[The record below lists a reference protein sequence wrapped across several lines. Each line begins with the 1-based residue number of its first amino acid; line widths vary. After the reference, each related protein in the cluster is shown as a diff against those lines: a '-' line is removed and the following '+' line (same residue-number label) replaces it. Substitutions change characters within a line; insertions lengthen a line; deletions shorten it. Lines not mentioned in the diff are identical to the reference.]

1 MLGRSAR
8 REPAAHQQ
16 PNVLRDSHQLLERAA
31 AHLTSAVPVVQLTD
45 TVGDVFSLLH
55 TQAFDCASHIVA
67 CDGET
72 FRGIIRIEDLLVA
85 DPASDLTLLA
95 DTEAPTVG
103 PGVDQEMA
111 AWRATKRAES
121 ALCVVD
127 EAGHFV
133 GLIPPHQLLAVVLQE
148 HDEDM
153 ARLGGFLKSST
164 MARLA
169 SEEPLLRRFLHRLP
183 WLLLGLVGALFSAE
197 LIGSFESRLQQTLL
211 LAFFIPG
218 IVYIADA
225 VGTQT
230 ETVIVRG
237 LSVGVNVGRVIRLEL
252 LSGIGIGIALAAV
265 ALPLIGWLWRDWKVA
280 ITVASAIVATCSI
293 ATLVALSL
301 PWLLD
306 RLHIDPAFGSGPL
319 ATVIQ
324 DMLSLLIYLGLAVV
338 ILA

>member
-1 MLGRSAR
+1 MSRLPR
-8 REPAAHQQ
+8 RHQPSPHQQ
-16 PNVLRDSHQLLERAA
+16 PTVLRDSHQLLERAA
-31 AHLTSAVPVVQLTD
+31 SQLTTAVPVVQQHD
-45 TVGDVFSLLH
+45 NVAAVQALLKR
-55 TQAFDCASHIVA
+55 QAFDCASHIVV
-67 CDGET
+67 CDGEQ
-72 FRGIIRIEDLLVA
+72 FRGIARIEDVLIA
-85 DPASDLTLLA
+85 DPTSTIVQIMDA
-95 DTEAPTVG
+95 DAPTVG

-111 AWRATKRAES
+111 AWRASKRAEA
-121 ALCVVD
+121 ALAVVD
-127 EAGHFV
+127 AQGRFV
-133 GLIPPHQLLAVVLQE
+133 GLIPPHQLLAVLLQE
-148 HDEDM
+148 HDEDL

-169 SEEPLLRRFLHRLP
+169 SEEPLQRRFLHRLP
-183 WLLLGLVGALFSAE
+183 WLLLGLAGALAAADV
-197 LIGSFESRLQQTLL
+197 IGWFESRLQQTLL

-237 LSVGVNVGRVIRLEL
+237 LSVGVNIERVIWLEL
-252 LSGIGIGIALAAV
+252 LSGIGIGLALGLV
-265 ALPLIGWLWRDWKVA
+265 ALPLIGWHWQDWTVA
-280 ITVASAIVATCSI
+280 FTVASAIFATCSI
-293 ATLVALSL
+293 ATLVALLL

-324 DMLSLLIYLGLAVV
+324 DMLSLVIYFALAVA